1 MGFTVTSVKE
11 TPPVRYEKVGRL
23 IPGDGD
29 TFRMMLDG
37 TWEIGVIP
45 MADILLLFGGIAP
58 DGLSLSGNRVI
69 VTGASGEEYVVLTRQ
84 VRGMIRDWPKKK
96 AAVFCVMGE
105 DESLII
111 EG

>member
-1 MGFTVTSVKE
+1 MGFIVTSVKE

-37 TWEIGVIP
+37 TGEIGVIP

-58 DGLSLSGNRVI
+58 DGLSLSESGNRVI

-96 AAVFCVMGE
+96 AALFVMRKRE
-105 DESLII
+105 
-111 EG
+111 